1 MSILAVSEQP
11 AVLVVAEKLLR
22 AGGFVN
28 VAASQ
33 DGTLI
38 VPGREHEPWD
48 LILLDLAGS
57 QTDGYE
63 LISEVQ
69 QSGQLHVDRA
79 SGGPVL
85 PVIVIVEDQHG
96 DALGRALRCGA
107 SDFVTQPIDETALM
121 WRMRSQLKLRQRA
134 LELDERLQTVE
145 ADLERERLESAQRL
159 TQAVESRD
167 RAKIGHFRRIELVAA
182 AIAGRLGF
190 TREECW
196 QLGRAARL
204 HDIGMIAVPD
214 AIVLKQGGL
223 TEAERDMMR
232 AHTTIGAEILIGSRS
247 PLLRMAEEIARS
259 HHEQWSGGGYPGGLA
274 GPEIPLAARIVAVAD
289 VFDVLTHVRPYAET
303 LSASEAAAEIE
314 AHGATQFDPKVVAA
328 FREIDLAM
336 LVPHA
341 ENPKPDSVSLSPLP
355 A

>member
-11 AVLVVAEKLLR
+11 AVLVMAEKLLR

-28 VAASQ
+28 VATSQ
-33 DGTLI
+33 DGTRI
-38 VPGREHEPWD
+38 VPRREHESWD

-63 LISEVQ
+63 LIGEVQ
-69 QSGQLHVDRA
+69 RSARGA
-79 SGGPVL
+79 PAL
-85 PVIVIVEDQHG
+85 PVIVIVEDQAG

-107 SDFVTQPIDETALM
+107 ADFVTQPIDETALM

-167 RAKIGHFRRIELVAA
+167 RAKIGHFRRIELLAA

-214 AIVLKQGGL
+214 AIVLKQGRL
-223 TEAERDMMR
+223 SEEERNVMR
-232 AHTTIGAEILIGSRS
+232 AHTTVGAEILAGSRS

-259 HHEQWSGGGYPGGLA
+259 HHEQWAGSGYPAGLA
-274 GPEIPLAARIVAVAD
+274 ETEIPLAARIVAVAD
-289 VFDVLTHVRPYAET
+289 VFDVLTHVRPYGEPQ
-303 LSASEAAAEIE
+303 SASEAAAEIV
-314 AHGATQFDPKVVAA
+314 AHGGTQFDPRVVAA

-341 ENPKPDSVSLSPLP
+341 ENPKPGSVSLSPLP